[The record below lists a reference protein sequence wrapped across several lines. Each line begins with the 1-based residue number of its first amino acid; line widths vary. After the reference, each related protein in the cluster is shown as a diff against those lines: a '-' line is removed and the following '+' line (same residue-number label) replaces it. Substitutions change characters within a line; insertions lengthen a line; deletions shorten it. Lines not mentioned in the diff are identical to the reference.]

1 MIPDSVL
8 GSARDAYDGHL
19 DATYACEPEA
29 LRAALEAVT
38 APRMVESLNDLRA
51 AVAGVTPGRPLV
63 LVDRQGWP
71 WTVQVDD
78 GTWLVR
84 VPERFAAPRF
94 ACELAGEWAGAG
106 AAVREYG
113 PLRVLDGPEAPRG

>member
-1 MIPDSVL
+1 
-8 GSARDAYDGHL
+8 
-19 DATYACEPEA
+19 
-29 LRAALEAVT
+29 
-38 APRMVESLNDLRA
+38 MVESLNDLRA
-51 AVAGVTPGRPLV
+51 AVAGVTVGRPLV

-94 ACELAGEWAGAG
+94 ACELAGEWRAVVSHAGAYLRQFRVDL
-106 AAVREYG
+106 AA
-113 PLRVLDGPEAPRG
+113 DPEPSGE